1 MKKILYTLTFLIA
14 FNTISLGQISNSLY
28 GIVRQNYYSY
38 VYNPIDSSIITQVF
52 DSATVRLG
60 TLNTT
65 NGFVS
70 NLGNYIYQM
79 GINLTGAALNPYDS
93 TFIFIGS
100 NNQINTLFLGNGQ
113 MINQA
118 TINNPVAV
126 SYFDNFRFCNGDSTM
141 YGLARR
147 NYYDSTLNQNVGQLL
162 LAKINT
168 TTGTIT
174 QISPNSIGQGYA
186 LAGSAIDPYQM
197 VYYYSTGSN
206 LVGVDMYSGNVYS
219 NTPMVLP
226 ANSHFDNFTYSCVDT
241 ALYGLV
247 RTNYFNSANPFVIDS
262 TTIRLGKINPST
274 GVINVLSST
283 SLFGYGYS
291 LNAGSAIDPNNMTY
305 FYSTGDYI
313 VGASLYNGQQN
324 SLDSIQFADGM
335 YFDLMRNF
343 DNCRTINIIRSNNS
357 TGISEINQNKISI
370 APNPSS
376 AEINIQSEDVISQ
389 INIYSTQGNIVYSEQ
404 LNSKQSSVS
413 VSDLN
418 EGLYI
423 VQVKFLD
430 GNTTNKKIIKQ

>member
-1 MKKILYTLTFLIA
+1 M
-14 FNTISLGQISNSLY
+14 
-28 GIVRQNYYSY
+28 
-38 VYNPIDSSIITQVF
+38 
-52 DSATVRLG
+52 
-60 TLNTT
+60 
-65 NGFVS
+65 
-70 NLGNYIYQM
+70 
-79 GINLTGAALNPYDS
+79 
-93 TFIFIGS
+93 
-100 NNQINTLFLGNGQ
+100 
-113 MINQA
+113 
-118 TINNPVAV
+118 
-126 SYFDNFRFCNGDSTM
+126 
-141 YGLARR
+141 
-147 NYYDSTLNQNVGQLL
+147 
-162 LAKINT
+162 
-168 TTGTIT
+168 
-174 QISPNSIGQGYA
+174 
-186 LAGSAIDPYQM
+186 AGSAIDPYQM

-206 LVGVDMYSGNVYS
+206 LVGVDIYTGNVYS

-226 ANSHFDNFTYSCVDT
+226 PNSHFDNFTYSCVDT

-247 RTNYFNSANPFVIDS
+247 RTNYFNSVNPFVIDS
-262 TTIRLGKINPST
+262 STIRLGKINPST
-274 GVINVLSST
+274 GNITILSTS

-291 LNAGSAIDPNNMTY
+291 LNAGSSIDPNNMTY
-305 FYSTGDYI
+305 YYSTGDYI
-313 VGASLYNGQQN
+313 VGASLYDGQQN

-343 DNCRTINIIRSNNS
+343 DNCRSINIIRTNNS

-430 GNTTNKKIIKQ
+430 GKTTNKKIIKQ

>member
-1 MKKILYTLTFLIA
+1 MKKILYTLTLLIA
-14 FNTISLGQISNSLY
+14 YNTISFGQISNSLY

-38 VYNPIDSSIITQVF
+38 VYNPIDSSIISQVF

-70 NLGNYIYQM
+70 NLGNYTYQM

-93 TFIFIGS
+93 TYIFVES
-100 NNQINTLFLGNGQ
+100 SNQINTLHLGSGE

-118 TINNPVAV
+118 TINNPIAS

-174 QISPNSIGQGYA
+174 EISPNSIGQGYA
-186 LAGSAIDPYQM
+186 MAGSAIDPYQM

-206 LVGVDMYSGNVYS
+206 LVGVDIYTGNVYS

-226 ANSHFDNFTYSCVDT
+226 PNSHFDNFTYSCVDT

-247 RTNYFNSANPFVIDS
+247 RTNYFNSVNPFVIDS
-262 TTIRLGKINPST
+262 STIRLGKINPST
-274 GVINVLSST
+274 GNITILSTS

-305 FYSTGDYI
+305 YYSTGDYI
-313 VGASLYNGQQN
+313 VGASLYDGQQN

-343 DNCRTINIIRSNNS
+343 DNCRSINIIRTNNS

-430 GNTTNKKIIKQ
+430 GKTTNKKIIKQ

>member
-1 MKKILYTLTFLIA
+1 MKKSLYLLTLLIA
-14 FNTISLGQISNSLY
+14 FNTICIGQISNNLY

-38 VYNPIDSSIITQVF
+38 VYNPIDSSIISQVF

-60 TLNTT
+60 SLNTT
-65 NGFVS
+65 NGFVT
-70 NLGNYIYQM
+70 NLGNYTYQM

-93 TFIFIGS
+93 TYIFVGS
-100 NNQINTLFLGNGQ
+100 NNKLNTLYLGNGQ

-118 TINNPVAV
+118 TINNPIAA
-126 SYFDNFRFCNGDSTM
+126 SYFDNFRFCNGDSSM
-141 YGLARR
+141 YGLARN
-147 NYYDSTLNQNVGQLL
+147 NYYDSTLNQNVGQLF

-168 TTGTIT
+168 VTGTIT
-174 QISPNSIGQGYA
+174 QISPSSIGQGYA

-206 LVGVDMYSGNVYS
+206 LIGVDMYTGNVYS
-219 NTPMVLP
+219 NTPMILP

-262 TTIRLGKINPST
+262 STIRLGKINPST
-274 GVINVLSST
+274 GVVTVLSSS

-291 LNAGSAIDPNNMTY
+291 LNAGSAIDPNTMTY
-305 FYSTGDYI
+305 YYSTGDYI
-313 VGASLYNGQQN
+313 IGASLFNGQQN

-343 DNCRTINIIRSNNS
+343 DNCRTINIIRNNSS
-357 TGISEINQNKISI
+357 TGISELEQTDFNI

-376 AEINIQSEDVISQ
+376 AQIKIQSKEEIAQ
-389 INIYSTQGNIVYSEQ
+389 INIYSMQGNIVYTEQ
-404 LNSKQSSVS
+404 LNSKESSIS
-413 VSDLN
+413 ISELN

-423 VQVKFLD
+423 VQIKLLNGKTV
-430 GNTTNKKIIKQ
+430 NKKIIKQ